1 MNHCINT
8 TSRFTT
14 FPIVLNM
21 TRECMNPANDISR
34 GAAAEDP
41 SATYLGT
48 LSPLLPLFPLSG
60 PEHPG
65 SIHSEW
71 SESTSPSLADSLL
84 SLDFDSADTM
94 GTTLYNSDLL
104 SDSSVSPVTTPKE
117 ATASRL
123 FAPVDAVMFP
133 SQDSEQDAP
142 SPKRMRMDAEM
153 PAPGM
158 SQSLPSVLRHDFT
171 LFPGDDEVHV
181 PSKHDLYMNSK
192 ADKVMSLLDTLNGSP
207 MQLRSGSLDSALS
220 EPKTAPPTLMEKM
233 PTSVPASA
241 LPSPPITGPSV
252 TPASIT
258 APASSSTSM
267 GGTKSFRGTRRRRRD
282 VDELLPLDA
291 PIQPR
296 MYHTESA
303 TSRRDSK
310 DHSSSGEASPNNG
323 NPLAT
328 PTLPSA
334 ENQGVDARALK
345 RLSNTIAARR
355 SRHRKAEEL
364 KRLYDMIEQ
373 LEKEVGVWKGRCEA
387 AEQERDRLKTNSVAL
402 RM

>member
-1 MNHCINT
+1 
-8 TSRFTT
+8 
-14 FPIVLNM
+14 
-21 TRECMNPANDISR
+21 
-34 GAAAEDP
+34 
-41 SATYLGT
+41 
-48 LSPLLPLFPLSG
+48 
-60 PEHPG
+60 
-65 SIHSEW
+65 
-71 SESTSPSLADSLL
+71 
-84 SLDFDSADTM
+84 
-94 GTTLYNSDLL
+94 
-104 SDSSVSPVTTPKE
+104 
-117 ATASRL
+117 
-123 FAPVDAVMFP
+123 MFP

-291 PIQPR
+291 PIQLR

>member
-65 SIHSEW
+65 SIQSEW

>member
-1 MNHCINT
+1 
-8 TSRFTT
+8 
-14 FPIVLNM
+14 
-21 TRECMNPANDISR
+21 MNPANDISR
-34 GAAAEDP
+34 GAAAEGP
-41 SATYLGT
+41 SATCLDT

-60 PEHPG
+60 PEHHG
-65 SIHSEW
+65 SIQSEW

-117 ATASRL
+117 TTASRL

-133 SQDSEQDAP
+133 HQDTEQDVP
-142 SPKRMRMDAEM
+142 SPKRMRMDDEM
-153 PAPGM
+153 PAPSM
-158 SQSLPSVLRHDFT
+158 FQSLPSVLRHDFT
-171 LFPGDDEVHV
+171 LFPGDDELHV
-181 PSKHDLYMNSK
+181 PIKQDLDMTNPK
-192 ADKVMSLLDTLNGSP
+192 AEKVMSLLDTLNGSP
-207 MQLRSGSLDSALS
+207 TQLRSGSLDSTLS
-220 EPKTAPPTLMEKM
+220 EPKMAPPALMEKT
-233 PTSVPASA
+233 PTSVPASV
-241 LPSPPITGPSV
+241 LPSPPVTGLAV
-252 TPASIT
+252 TPASIN
-258 APASSSTSM
+258 APALSSTSM

-310 DHSSSGEASPNNG
+310 DHCSSGEFSPKNG

-328 PTLPSA
+328 PILPSA
-334 ENQGVDARALK
+334 ENQDVDARALK

-387 AEQERDRLKTNSVAL
+387 AEQERDRLKTDSVAL
-402 RM
+402 RK

>member
-1 MNHCINT
+1 
-8 TSRFTT
+8 
-14 FPIVLNM
+14 
-21 TRECMNPANDISR
+21 MNPANDISR
-34 GAAAEDP
+34 GAAAEGP
-41 SATYLGT
+41 SATCLDT

-60 PEHPG
+60 PEHHG
-65 SIHSEW
+65 SIQSEW

-117 ATASRL
+117 TTASRL

-133 SQDSEQDAP
+133 HQDTEQDVP
-142 SPKRMRMDAEM
+142 SPKRMRMDDEM
-153 PAPGM
+153 PAPSM
-158 SQSLPSVLRHDFT
+158 FQSLPSVLRHDFT
-171 LFPGDDEVHV
+171 LFPGDDELHV
-181 PSKHDLYMNSK
+181 PIKQDLDMTNPK
-192 ADKVMSLLDTLNGSP
+192 AEKVMSLLDTLNGSP
-207 MQLRSGSLDSALS
+207 TQLRSGSLDSTLS
-220 EPKTAPPTLMEKM
+220 EPKMAPPALMEKM
-233 PTSVPASA
+233 PTSVPASV
-241 LPSPPITGPSV
+241 LPSPPVTGLAV
-252 TPASIT
+252 TPAPIN
-258 APASSSTSM
+258 APALSSTSM

-310 DHSSSGEASPNNG
+310 DHSSSGEVSPKNG

-334 ENQGVDARALK
+334 ENQDVDARALK

-387 AEQERDRLKTNSVAL
+387 AEQERDRLKTDSVAL
-402 RM
+402 RK

>member
-1 MNHCINT
+1 
-8 TSRFTT
+8 
-14 FPIVLNM
+14 
-21 TRECMNPANDISR
+21 MNPANDISR

-65 SIHSEW
+65 SIQSEW

-220 EPKTAPPTLMEKM
+220 EPKTAPPALMEKT
-233 PTSVPASA
+233 PTSMPASV

-373 LEKEVGVWKGRCEA
+373 LEKQVGVWKGRCEA
-387 AEQERDRLKTNSVAL
+387 AEQERDRLRTNSVAL

>member
-1 MNHCINT
+1 
-8 TSRFTT
+8 
-14 FPIVLNM
+14 
-21 TRECMNPANDISR
+21 MNPANDISR
-34 GAAAEDP
+34 GAAAEGP
-41 SATYLGT
+41 SATCLDT

-60 PEHPG
+60 PEHHG
-65 SIHSEW
+65 SIQSEW
-71 SESTSPSLADSLL
+71 SESTSPSLADSLF

-117 ATASRL
+117 TTASRL

-133 SQDSEQDAP
+133 HQDTEQDVP
-142 SPKRMRMDAEM
+142 PPKRMRMDDEM
-153 PAPGM
+153 PAPSM
-158 SQSLPSVLRHDFT
+158 FQSLPSVLRHDFT
-171 LFPGDDEVHV
+171 LFPGDDELHV
-181 PSKHDLYMNSK
+181 PIKQDLDMTNPK
-192 ADKVMSLLDTLNGSP
+192 AEKVMSLLDTLNGSP
-207 MQLRSGSLDSALS
+207 TQLRSGSLDSTLS
-220 EPKTAPPTLMEKM
+220 EPKMAPPALMEKT
-233 PTSVPASA
+233 PTSVPASV
-241 LPSPPITGPSV
+241 LPSPPVTGLAV
-252 TPASIT
+252 TPASIN
-258 APASSSTSM
+258 APALSSTSM

-310 DHSSSGEASPNNG
+310 DHSSSGEISPKNG

-334 ENQGVDARALK
+334 ENQDVDARALK

-373 LEKEVGVWKGRCEA
+373 LEKEVGLWKGRCEA
-387 AEQERDRLKTNSVAL
+387 AEQERDRLKTDSVAL
-402 RM
+402 RK

>member
-1 MNHCINT
+1 
-8 TSRFTT
+8 
-14 FPIVLNM
+14 
-21 TRECMNPANDISR
+21 MNPANDISR

-65 SIHSEW
+65 SIQSEW

-123 FAPVDAVMFP
+123 FAPVDVVMFP

-233 PTSVPASA
+233 PTSVPVSA

>member
-1 MNHCINT
+1 
-8 TSRFTT
+8 
-14 FPIVLNM
+14 
-21 TRECMNPANDISR
+21 MNPANDISR

-65 SIHSEW
+65 SIQSEW

-123 FAPVDAVMFP
+123 FAPVDVVMFP

-220 EPKTAPPTLMEKM
+220 EPKTAPPALMEKT
-233 PTSVPASA
+233 PTSMPASV
-241 LPSPPITGPSV
+241 LPSPPITGLAV
-252 TPASIT
+252 TPASIS
-258 APASSSTSM
+258 APALSSTSM

-310 DHSSSGEASPNNG
+310 DHSSSGEVSPKNG

-334 ENQGVDARALK
+334 ENQDLDARALK

-373 LEKEVGVWKGRCEA
+373 LEKQVGVWKGRCEA
-387 AEQERDRLKTNSVAL
+387 AEQERDRLRTNSVAL

>member
-1 MNHCINT
+1 
-8 TSRFTT
+8 
-14 FPIVLNM
+14 
-21 TRECMNPANDISR
+21 MNPANDISR

-65 SIHSEW
+65 SIQSEW

-181 PSKHDLYMNSK
+181 PSKHDLYMTNSK

>member
-1 MNHCINT
+1 
-8 TSRFTT
+8 
-14 FPIVLNM
+14 
-21 TRECMNPANDISR
+21 MNPANDISR
-34 GAAAEDP
+34 GAAAEGP
-41 SATYLGT
+41 SATCLDT

-60 PEHPG
+60 PEHHG
-65 SIHSEW
+65 SIQSEW

-117 ATASRL
+117 TTASRL

-133 SQDSEQDAP
+133 HQDTEQDVP
-142 SPKRMRMDAEM
+142 WPKRMRMDDEM
-153 PAPGM
+153 PAPSM
-158 SQSLPSVLRHDFT
+158 FQSLPSVLRHDFT
-171 LFPGDDEVHV
+171 LFPGDDELHV
-181 PSKHDLYMNSK
+181 PIKQDLDMTNPK
-192 ADKVMSLLDTLNGSP
+192 AEKVMSLLDTLNGSP
-207 MQLRSGSLDSALS
+207 TQLRSGSLDSTLS
-220 EPKTAPPTLMEKM
+220 EPKTAPPALMEKM
-233 PTSVPASA
+233 PTSVPASV
-241 LPSPPITGPSV
+241 LPSPPVTGLAV
-252 TPASIT
+252 TPASIN
-258 APASSSTSM
+258 APALSSTSM

-310 DHSSSGEASPNNG
+310 DHSSSGEVSPKNG

-334 ENQGVDARALK
+334 ENQDVDARALK

-387 AEQERDRLKTNSVAL
+387 AEQERDRLKTDSVAL

>member
-1 MNHCINT
+1 
-8 TSRFTT
+8 
-14 FPIVLNM
+14 
-21 TRECMNPANDISR
+21 MNPANDISR
-34 GAAAEDP
+34 GAAAEGP
-41 SATYLGT
+41 SATCLDT

-60 PEHPG
+60 PEHHG
-65 SIHSEW
+65 SIQSEW

-117 ATASRL
+117 TTASRL

-133 SQDSEQDAP
+133 HQDTEQDVP
-142 SPKRMRMDAEM
+142 SPKRMRMDDEM
-153 PAPGM
+153 PAPSM
-158 SQSLPSVLRHDFT
+158 FQSLPSVLRHDFT
-171 LFPGDDEVHV
+171 LFPGDDELHV
-181 PSKHDLYMNSK
+181 PIKQDLDMTNPK
-192 ADKVMSLLDTLNGSP
+192 AEKVMSLLDTLNGSP
-207 MQLRSGSLDSALS
+207 TQLRSGSLDSTLS
-220 EPKTAPPTLMEKM
+220 EPKMAPPALMEKM
-233 PTSVPASA
+233 PTSVPASV
-241 LPSPPITGPSV
+241 LPSPPVTGLAV
-252 TPASIT
+252 TPASIS
-258 APASSSTSM
+258 APALSTTSM

-310 DHSSSGEASPNNG
+310 DHSSSGEVSPKNG

-334 ENQGVDARALK
+334 VNQDVDARALK

-387 AEQERDRLKTNSVAL
+387 AEQERDRLKTDSVAL

>member
-1 MNHCINT
+1 
-8 TSRFTT
+8 
-14 FPIVLNM
+14 
-21 TRECMNPANDISR
+21 MNPANDISR

-65 SIHSEW
+65 SIQSEW

-123 FAPVDAVMFP
+123 FAPVDAVMYP

>member
-1 MNHCINT
+1 
-8 TSRFTT
+8 
-14 FPIVLNM
+14 
-21 TRECMNPANDISR
+21 MNPANDISR
-34 GAAAEDP
+34 GAAAEGP
-41 SATYLGT
+41 SATCLDT

-60 PEHPG
+60 PEHHG
-65 SIHSEW
+65 SIQSEW
-71 SESTSPSLADSLL
+71 SESTSPSLADSLF
-84 SLDFDSADTM
+84 SLDFDSEDTM

-117 ATASRL
+117 TTASRL

-133 SQDSEQDAP
+133 HQDTEQDVP
-142 SPKRMRMDAEM
+142 PPKRMRMDDEM
-153 PAPGM
+153 PAPSM
-158 SQSLPSVLRHDFT
+158 FQSLPSVLRHDFT
-171 LFPGDDEVHV
+171 LFPGDDELHV
-181 PSKHDLYMNSK
+181 PIKQDLDMTNPK
-192 ADKVMSLLDTLNGSP
+192 AEKVMSLLDTLNGSP
-207 MQLRSGSLDSALS
+207 TQLRSGSLDSTLS
-220 EPKTAPPTLMEKM
+220 EPKMAPPALMEKT
-233 PTSVPASA
+233 PTSVPASV
-241 LPSPPITGPSV
+241 LPSPPVTGLAV
-252 TPASIT
+252 TPASIN
-258 APASSSTSM
+258 APALSSTSM

-310 DHSSSGEASPNNG
+310 DHSSSGEVSPKNG

-328 PTLPSA
+328 PILPSA
-334 ENQGVDARALK
+334 ENQDVDARALK

-387 AEQERDRLKTNSVAL
+387 AEQERDRLKTDSVAL

>member
-1 MNHCINT
+1 
-8 TSRFTT
+8 
-14 FPIVLNM
+14 
-21 TRECMNPANDISR
+21 MNPANDISR
-34 GAAAEDP
+34 GAAAEGP
-41 SATYLGT
+41 SATCLDT

-60 PEHPG
+60 PEHHG
-65 SIHSEW
+65 SIQSEW
-71 SESTSPSLADSLL
+71 SESTSPSLADSLF

-117 ATASRL
+117 TTASRL

-133 SQDSEQDAP
+133 HQDTEQDVP
-142 SPKRMRMDAEM
+142 SPKRMRMDDEM
-153 PAPGM
+153 PAPSM
-158 SQSLPSVLRHDFT
+158 FQSLPSVLRHDFT
-171 LFPGDDEVHV
+171 LFPGDDELHV
-181 PSKHDLYMNSK
+181 PIKQDLDMTNPK
-192 ADKVMSLLDTLNGSP
+192 AEKVMSLLDTLNGSP
-207 MQLRSGSLDSALS
+207 TQLRSGSLDSTLS
-220 EPKTAPPTLMEKM
+220 EPKMAPPALMEKM
-233 PTSVPASA
+233 PTSVPASV
-241 LPSPPITGPSV
+241 LPSPPVTGLAV
-252 TPASIT
+252 TPASIN
-258 APASSSTSM
+258 APALSSTSM

-310 DHSSSGEASPNNG
+310 DHSSSGEVSPKNG

-334 ENQGVDARALK
+334 ENQDVDARALK

-387 AEQERDRLKTNSVAL
+387 AEQERDRLKTDSVAL
-402 RM
+402 RK

>member
-1 MNHCINT
+1 MQ
-8 TSRFTT
+8 
-14 FPIVLNM
+14 
-21 TRECMNPANDISR
+21 
-34 GAAAEDP
+34 
-41 SATYLGT
+41 
-48 LSPLLPLFPLSG
+48 
-60 PEHPG
+60 
-65 SIHSEW
+65 SEW

-117 ATASRL
+117 TTASRL

-133 SQDSEQDAP
+133 HQDTEQDVP
-142 SPKRMRMDAEM
+142 SPKRMRMDTEM
-153 PAPGM
+153 PAPSM
-158 SQSLPSVLRHDFT
+158 FHSLPSVLRHDFT
-171 LFPGDDEVHV
+171 LFPGDDELRV
-181 PSKHDLYMNSK
+181 PSKQDLDMTNPK
-192 ADKVMSLLDTLNGSP
+192 AEKVMSLLDTLNGSP
-207 MQLRSGSLDSALS
+207 TQLRSGSLDSTLS
-220 EPKTAPPTLMEKM
+220 EPKTAPPALMEKT
-233 PTSVPASA
+233 PTSVPASV
-241 LPSPPITGPSV
+241 LPSPPITSLAV
-252 TPASIT
+252 TPASIS
-258 APASSSTSM
+258 APALSSTSM

-310 DHSSSGEASPNNG
+310 DHSSSGEVSPKNG

-334 ENQGVDARALK
+334 ENQDVDARALK

-387 AEQERDRLKTNSVAL
+387 AEQERDRLRTDSVAL

>member
-1 MNHCINT
+1 
-8 TSRFTT
+8 
-14 FPIVLNM
+14 
-21 TRECMNPANDISR
+21 MNPANDISR
-34 GAAAEDP
+34 GAAAEGP
-41 SATYLGT
+41 SATCLDT

-60 PEHPG
+60 PEHHG
-65 SIHSEW
+65 SIQSEW

-117 ATASRL
+117 TTASRL

-133 SQDSEQDAP
+133 HQDTEQDVP
-142 SPKRMRMDAEM
+142 SPKRMRMDDEM
-153 PAPGM
+153 PAPSM
-158 SQSLPSVLRHDFT
+158 FQSLPSVLRHDFT
-171 LFPGDDEVHV
+171 LFPGDDELHV
-181 PSKHDLYMNSK
+181 PIKQDLDMTNPK
-192 ADKVMSLLDTLNGSP
+192 AEKVMSLLDTLNGSP
-207 MQLRSGSLDSALS
+207 TQLRSGSLDSTLS
-220 EPKTAPPTLMEKM
+220 EPKMAPPALMEKM
-233 PTSVPASA
+233 PTSVPASV
-241 LPSPPITGPSV
+241 LPSPPVTGLAV
-252 TPASIT
+252 TPASIN
-258 APASSSTSM
+258 APALSSTSM

-310 DHSSSGEASPNNG
+310 DHSSSGEVSPKNG

-334 ENQGVDARALK
+334 ENQDVDARALK

-387 AEQERDRLKTNSVAL
+387 AEQERDRLKTDSVAL

>member
-1 MNHCINT
+1 
-8 TSRFTT
+8 
-14 FPIVLNM
+14 
-21 TRECMNPANDISR
+21 MNPANDISR

-60 PEHPG
+60 PEHHG
-65 SIHSEW
+65 SIQSEW

>member
-1 MNHCINT
+1 
-8 TSRFTT
+8 
-14 FPIVLNM
+14 
-21 TRECMNPANDISR
+21 MNPANDISR
-34 GAAAEDP
+34 GAAAEGP
-41 SATYLGT
+41 SATCLDT

-60 PEHPG
+60 PEHHG
-65 SIHSEW
+65 SIQSEW

-117 ATASRL
+117 TTASRL

-133 SQDSEQDAP
+133 HQDTEQDVP
-142 SPKRMRMDAEM
+142 SPKRMRMDDEM
-153 PAPGM
+153 PAPSM
-158 SQSLPSVLRHDFT
+158 FQSLPSVLRHDFT
-171 LFPGDDEVHV
+171 LFPGDDELHV
-181 PSKHDLYMNSK
+181 PIKQDLDMTNPK
-192 ADKVMSLLDTLNGSP
+192 AEKVMSLLDTLNGSP
-207 MQLRSGSLDSALS
+207 TQLRSGSLDSTLS
-220 EPKTAPPTLMEKM
+220 EPKMAPPALMEKM
-233 PTSVPASA
+233 PTSVPASV
-241 LPSPPITGPSV
+241 LPSPPVTGLAV
-252 TPASIT
+252 TPASIN
-258 APASSSTSM
+258 APALSSTSM

-310 DHSSSGEASPNNG
+310 DHSSSGEVSPKNG

-334 ENQGVDARALK
+334 ENQDVDARALK

-387 AEQERDRLKTNSVAL
+387 AEQERDRLKTDSVAL
-402 RM
+402 RK

>member
-1 MNHCINT
+1 
-8 TSRFTT
+8 
-14 FPIVLNM
+14 
-21 TRECMNPANDISR
+21 MNPANDISR

-65 SIHSEW
+65 SIQSEW

-207 MQLRSGSLDSALS
+207 MQQPSVSMQLRSGSLDSALS

>member
-1 MNHCINT
+1 
-8 TSRFTT
+8 
-14 FPIVLNM
+14 
-21 TRECMNPANDISR
+21 MNPANDISR

-41 SATYLGT
+41 SATCLDT

-65 SIHSEW
+65 SIQSEW

>member
-1 MNHCINT
+1 
-8 TSRFTT
+8 
-14 FPIVLNM
+14 
-21 TRECMNPANDISR
+21 MNPANDISR
-34 GAAAEDP
+34 GAAAEGP
-41 SATYLGT
+41 SATCLDT

-60 PEHPG
+60 PEHHG
-65 SIHSEW
+65 SIQSEW
-71 SESTSPSLADSLL
+71 SESTSPSLADSLF

-117 ATASRL
+117 TTASRL

-133 SQDSEQDAP
+133 HQDTEQDVP
-142 SPKRMRMDAEM
+142 PPKRMRMDDEM
-153 PAPGM
+153 PAPSM
-158 SQSLPSVLRHDFT
+158 FQSLPSVLRHDFT
-171 LFPGDDEVHV
+171 LFPGDDELHV
-181 PSKHDLYMNSK
+181 PIKQDLDMTNPK
-192 ADKVMSLLDTLNGSP
+192 AEKVMSLLDTLNGSP
-207 MQLRSGSLDSALS
+207 TQLRSGSLDSTLS
-220 EPKTAPPTLMEKM
+220 EPKMAPPALMEKT
-233 PTSVPASA
+233 PTSMPASV
-241 LPSPPITGPSV
+241 LPSPPITGLAV
-252 TPASIT
+252 TPASIN
-258 APASSSTSM
+258 APALSSTSM

-310 DHSSSGEASPNNG
+310 DHSSSGEVSPKNG

-328 PTLPSA
+328 PILPSA
-334 ENQGVDARALK
+334 ENQDVDARALK

-387 AEQERDRLKTNSVAL
+387 AEQERDRLKTDSVAL

>member
-1 MNHCINT
+1 
-8 TSRFTT
+8 
-14 FPIVLNM
+14 
-21 TRECMNPANDISR
+21 MNPANDISR
-34 GAAAEDP
+34 GAAAEGP
-41 SATYLGT
+41 SATCLDT

-60 PEHPG
+60 PEHHG
-65 SIHSEW
+65 SIQSEW

-117 ATASRL
+117 TTASRL

-133 SQDSEQDAP
+133 HQDTEQDVP
-142 SPKRMRMDAEM
+142 SPKRMRMDDEM
-153 PAPGM
+153 PAPSM
-158 SQSLPSVLRHDFT
+158 FQSLPSVLRHDFT
-171 LFPGDDEVHV
+171 LFPGDDELHV
-181 PSKHDLYMNSK
+181 PIKQDLDMTNPK
-192 ADKVMSLLDTLNGSP
+192 AEKVMSLLDTLNGSP
-207 MQLRSGSLDSALS
+207 TQLRSGSLDSTLS
-220 EPKTAPPTLMEKM
+220 EPKMAPPALMEKM
-233 PTSVPASA
+233 PTSVPASV
-241 LPSPPITGPSV
+241 LPSPPVTGLAV
-252 TPASIT
+252 TPASIN
-258 APASSSTSM
+258 APALSSTSM

-310 DHSSSGEASPNNG
+310 DHSSSGEVSPKNG
-323 NPLAT
+323 NPLPT

-334 ENQGVDARALK
+334 ENQDVDARALK

-387 AEQERDRLKTNSVAL
+387 AEQERDRLKTDSVAL

>member
-1 MNHCINT
+1 
-8 TSRFTT
+8 
-14 FPIVLNM
+14 
-21 TRECMNPANDISR
+21 MNPANDISR

>member
-1 MNHCINT
+1 
-8 TSRFTT
+8 
-14 FPIVLNM
+14 
-21 TRECMNPANDISR
+21 MNPANDISR
-34 GAAAEDP
+34 GAAAEGP
-41 SATYLGT
+41 SATCLDT

-60 PEHPG
+60 PEHHG
-65 SIHSEW
+65 SIQSEW

-117 ATASRL
+117 TTASRL

-133 SQDSEQDAP
+133 HQDTEQDVP
-142 SPKRMRMDAEM
+142 PPKRMRMDDEM
-153 PAPGM
+153 PAPSM
-158 SQSLPSVLRHDFT
+158 FQSLPSVLRHDFT
-171 LFPGDDEVHV
+171 LFPGDDELHV
-181 PSKHDLYMNSK
+181 PIKQDLDMTNPK
-192 ADKVMSLLDTLNGSP
+192 AEKVMSLLDTLNGSP
-207 MQLRSGSLDSALS
+207 TQLRSGSLDSTLS
-220 EPKTAPPTLMEKM
+220 EPKMAPPALMEKT
-233 PTSVPASA
+233 PTSVPASV
-241 LPSPPITGPSV
+241 LPSPPVTGLAV
-252 TPASIT
+252 TPASIN
-258 APASSSTSM
+258 APALSSTSM

-310 DHSSSGEASPNNG
+310 DHSSSGEVSPKNG

-328 PTLPSA
+328 PILPSA
-334 ENQGVDARALK
+334 ENQDVDARALK

-387 AEQERDRLKTNSVAL
+387 AEQERDRLKTDSVAL

>member
-1 MNHCINT
+1 
-8 TSRFTT
+8 
-14 FPIVLNM
+14 
-21 TRECMNPANDISR
+21 MNPANDISR
-34 GAAAEDP
+34 GAAAEGP
-41 SATYLGT
+41 SATCLDT

-60 PEHPG
+60 PEHHG
-65 SIHSEW
+65 SIQSEW

-117 ATASRL
+117 TTASRL

-133 SQDSEQDAP
+133 HQDTEQDVP
-142 SPKRMRMDAEM
+142 SPKRMRMDDEM
-153 PAPGM
+153 PAPSM
-158 SQSLPSVLRHDFT
+158 FQSLPSVLRHDFT
-171 LFPGDDEVHV
+171 LFPGDDELHV
-181 PSKHDLYMNSK
+181 PIKQDLDMTNPK
-192 ADKVMSLLDTLNGSP
+192 AEKVMSLLDTLNGSP
-207 MQLRSGSLDSALS
+207 TQLRSGSLDSTLS
-220 EPKTAPPTLMEKM
+220 EPKMAPPALMEKM
-233 PTSVPASA
+233 PTSVPASV
-241 LPSPPITGPSV
+241 LPSPPVTGLAV
-252 TPASIT
+252 TPASIS
-258 APASSSTSM
+258 APALSTTSM

-310 DHSSSGEASPNNG
+310 DHSSSGEVSPKNG

-334 ENQGVDARALK
+334 ENQDVDARALK

-387 AEQERDRLKTNSVAL
+387 AEQERDRLKTDSVAL

>member
-1 MNHCINT
+1 
-8 TSRFTT
+8 
-14 FPIVLNM
+14 
-21 TRECMNPANDISR
+21 MNPANDISR
-34 GAAAEDP
+34 GSAVEDP
-41 SATYLGT
+41 SATCLDT

-65 SIHSEW
+65 SIQSEW

-123 FAPVDAVMFP
+123 FAPVDVVMFP

-233 PTSVPASA
+233 PTSVPVSA

>member
-1 MNHCINT
+1 
-8 TSRFTT
+8 
-14 FPIVLNM
+14 
-21 TRECMNPANDISR
+21 MNPANDISR

-65 SIHSEW
+65 SIQSEW

-142 SPKRMRMDAEM
+142 SPKRMRMDDEM
-153 PAPGM
+153 PAPSM
-158 SQSLPSVLRHDFT
+158 FQSLPSVLRHDFT
-171 LFPGDDEVHV
+171 LFPGDDELHV
-181 PSKHDLYMNSK
+181 PIKQDLDMTNPK
-192 ADKVMSLLDTLNGSP
+192 AEKVMSLLDTLNGSP
-207 MQLRSGSLDSALS
+207 TQLRSGSLDSTLS
-220 EPKTAPPTLMEKM
+220 EPKMAPPALMEKM
-233 PTSVPASA
+233 PTSVPASV
-241 LPSPPITGPSV
+241 LPSPPVTGLAV
-252 TPASIT
+252 TPASIN
-258 APASSSTSM
+258 APALSSTSM

-310 DHSSSGEASPNNG
+310 DHSSSGEVSPKNG

-334 ENQGVDARALK
+334 ENQDVDARALK

-387 AEQERDRLKTNSVAL
+387 AEQERDRLRTNSVAL

>member
-1 MNHCINT
+1 
-8 TSRFTT
+8 
-14 FPIVLNM
+14 
-21 TRECMNPANDISR
+21 MNPANDISR
-34 GAAAEDP
+34 GAAAEGP
-41 SATYLGT
+41 SATCLDT

-60 PEHPG
+60 PEHHG
-65 SIHSEW
+65 SIQSEW
-71 SESTSPSLADSLL
+71 SESTSPSLADSLF

-117 ATASRL
+117 TTASRL

-133 SQDSEQDAP
+133 HQDTEQDVP
-142 SPKRMRMDAEM
+142 PPKRMRMDDEM
-153 PAPGM
+153 PAPSM
-158 SQSLPSVLRHDFT
+158 FQSLPSVLRHDFT
-171 LFPGDDEVHV
+171 LFPGDDELHV
-181 PSKHDLYMNSK
+181 PIKQDLDMTNPK
-192 ADKVMSLLDTLNGSP
+192 AEKVMSLLDTLNGSP
-207 MQLRSGSLDSALS
+207 TQLRSGSLDSTLS
-220 EPKTAPPTLMEKM
+220 EPKMAPPALMEKM
-233 PTSVPASA
+233 PTSVPASV
-241 LPSPPITGPSV
+241 LPSPPVTGLAV
-252 TPASIT
+252 TPASIN
-258 APASSSTSM
+258 APALSSTSM

-310 DHSSSGEASPNNG
+310 DHSSSGEVSPKNG

-334 ENQGVDARALK
+334 ENQDVDARALK

>member
-1 MNHCINT
+1 
-8 TSRFTT
+8 
-14 FPIVLNM
+14 
-21 TRECMNPANDISR
+21 MNPANDISR

-65 SIHSEW
+65 SIQSEW

-192 ADKVMSLLDTLNGSP
+192 ADKVISLLDTLNGSP

-233 PTSVPASA
+233 PTSVPVSA

>member
-1 MNHCINT
+1 
-8 TSRFTT
+8 
-14 FPIVLNM
+14 
-21 TRECMNPANDISR
+21 MNPANDISR
-34 GAAAEDP
+34 GAAAEGP
-41 SATYLGT
+41 SATCLDT
-48 LSPLLPLFPLSG
+48 WSPLLPLFPLSG
-60 PEHPG
+60 PEHHG
-65 SIHSEW
+65 SIQSEW

-117 ATASRL
+117 TTASRL

-133 SQDSEQDAP
+133 HQDTEQDVP
-142 SPKRMRMDAEM
+142 SPKRMRMDDEM
-153 PAPGM
+153 PAPSM
-158 SQSLPSVLRHDFT
+158 FQSLPSVLRHDFT
-171 LFPGDDEVHV
+171 LFPGDDELHV
-181 PSKHDLYMNSK
+181 PIKQDLDMTNPK
-192 ADKVMSLLDTLNGSP
+192 AEKVMSLLDTLNGSP
-207 MQLRSGSLDSALS
+207 TQLRSGSLDSTLS
-220 EPKTAPPTLMEKM
+220 EPKMAPPALMEKM
-233 PTSVPASA
+233 PTSVPASV
-241 LPSPPITGPSV
+241 LPSPPVTGLAV
-252 TPASIT
+252 TPASIN
-258 APASSSTSM
+258 APALSSTSM
-267 GGTKSFRGTRRRRRD
+267 GGTKSFRGTRRRRD

-310 DHSSSGEASPNNG
+310 DHSSSGEVSPKNG

-334 ENQGVDARALK
+334 ENQDVDARALK

-387 AEQERDRLKTNSVAL
+387 AEQERDRLKTDSVAL

>member
-1 MNHCINT
+1 
-8 TSRFTT
+8 
-14 FPIVLNM
+14 M

-34 GAAAEDP
+34 GAAVEDP
-41 SATYLGT
+41 SATCLDT

-60 PEHPG
+60 PEHHG
-65 SIHSEW
+65 SMQSEW

-117 ATASRL
+117 TTAFRL

-133 SQDSEQDAP
+133 HQDTEQDAP
-142 SPKRMRMDAEM
+142 SPKRVRMDAEM
-153 PAPGM
+153 PAPSM
-158 SQSLPSVLRHDFT
+158 FQSLPSVLRHDFT
-171 LFPGDDEVHV
+171 LFPGDDELHV
-181 PSKHDLYMNSK
+181 PSKQDLDMTNPK
-192 ADKVMSLLDTLNGSP
+192 AEKVMSLLDTLNGSP
-207 MQLRSGSLDSALS
+207 TQQPSVSTQLRSGSLDSALS
-220 EPKTAPPTLMEKM
+220 EPKTAPPALMEKT
-233 PTSVPASA
+233 PTSMPASV
-241 LPSPPITGPSV
+241 LPSPPITGLAV
-252 TPASIT
+252 TPASIS
-258 APASSSTSM
+258 APALSSTSM

-310 DHSSSGEASPNNG
+310 DHSSSGEVSPKNG

-334 ENQGVDARALK
+334 ENQDVDARALK

-387 AEQERDRLKTNSVAL
+387 AEQERDRLRTNSVAL

>member
-1 MNHCINT
+1 
-8 TSRFTT
+8 
-14 FPIVLNM
+14 
-21 TRECMNPANDISR
+21 MNPANDISR

-65 SIHSEW
+65 SIQSEW

-220 EPKTAPPTLMEKM
+220 EPKTAPPTLIEKM
-233 PTSVPASA
+233 PTCVPASA
-241 LPSPPITGPSV
+241 LPSPPITGPAV

>member
-1 MNHCINT
+1 
-8 TSRFTT
+8 
-14 FPIVLNM
+14 
-21 TRECMNPANDISR
+21 MNPANDISR
-34 GAAAEDP
+34 GAAAEGP
-41 SATYLGT
+41 SATCLDT

-60 PEHPG
+60 PEHHG
-65 SIHSEW
+65 SIQSEW
-71 SESTSPSLADSLL
+71 SESTSPSLADSLF

-117 ATASRL
+117 TTASRL

-133 SQDSEQDAP
+133 HQDTEQDVP
-142 SPKRMRMDAEM
+142 PPKRMRMDDEM
-153 PAPGM
+153 PAPSM
-158 SQSLPSVLRHDFT
+158 FQSLPSVLRHDFT
-171 LFPGDDEVHV
+171 LFPGDDELHV
-181 PSKHDLYMNSK
+181 PIKQDLDMTNPK
-192 ADKVMSLLDTLNGSP
+192 AEKVMSLLDTLNGSP
-207 MQLRSGSLDSALS
+207 TQLRSGSLDSTLS
-220 EPKTAPPTLMEKM
+220 EPKMAPPALMEKT
-233 PTSVPASA
+233 PTSVPASV
-241 LPSPPITGPSV
+241 LPSPPVTGLAV
-252 TPASIT
+252 TPASIN
-258 APASSSTSM
+258 APALSSTSM

-310 DHSSSGEASPNNG
+310 DHSSSGEVSPKNG

-334 ENQGVDARALK
+334 ENQDVDARALK

-387 AEQERDRLKTNSVAL
+387 AEQERDRLKTDSVAL

>member
-1 MNHCINT
+1 
-8 TSRFTT
+8 
-14 FPIVLNM
+14 
-21 TRECMNPANDISR
+21 MNPANDISR
-34 GAAAEDP
+34 GAAAEGP
-41 SATYLGT
+41 SATCLDT

-60 PEHPG
+60 PEHHG
-65 SIHSEW
+65 SIQSEW
-71 SESTSPSLADSLL
+71 SESTSPSLADSLF

-117 ATASRL
+117 TTASRL

-133 SQDSEQDAP
+133 HQDTEQDVP
-142 SPKRMRMDAEM
+142 PPKRMRMDDEM
-153 PAPGM
+153 PAPSM
-158 SQSLPSVLRHDFT
+158 FQSLPSVLRHDFT
-171 LFPGDDEVHV
+171 LFPGDDELHV
-181 PSKHDLYMNSK
+181 PIKQDLDMTNPK
-192 ADKVMSLLDTLNGSP
+192 AEKVMSLLDTLNGSP
-207 MQLRSGSLDSALS
+207 TQLRSGSLDSTLS
-220 EPKTAPPTLMEKM
+220 EPKMAPPALMEKT
-233 PTSVPASA
+233 PTSVPASV
-241 LPSPPITGPSV
+241 LPSPPVTGLAV
-252 TPASIT
+252 TPASIN
-258 APASSSTSM
+258 APALSSTSM

-310 DHSSSGEASPNNG
+310 DHSSSGEVSPKNG

-328 PTLPSA
+328 PILPSA
-334 ENQGVDARALK
+334 ENQDVDARALK

-387 AEQERDRLKTNSVAL
+387 AEQERDRLKTDSVAL
-402 RM
+402 RK

>member
-1 MNHCINT
+1 
-8 TSRFTT
+8 
-14 FPIVLNM
+14 
-21 TRECMNPANDISR
+21 MNPANDISR

-65 SIHSEW
+65 SIQSEW

-123 FAPVDAVMFP
+123 FAPVDVVMFP

-207 MQLRSGSLDSALS
+207 MQQPSVSMQLRSGSLDSALS

-233 PTSVPASA
+233 PTCVPASA
-241 LPSPPITGPSV
+241 LPSPPITGPAV

>member
-1 MNHCINT
+1 
-8 TSRFTT
+8 
-14 FPIVLNM
+14 
-21 TRECMNPANDISR
+21 MNPANDISR
-34 GAAAEDP
+34 GAAAEGP
-41 SATYLGT
+41 SATCLDT

-60 PEHPG
+60 PEHHG
-65 SIHSEW
+65 SIQSEW
-71 SESTSPSLADSLL
+71 SESTSPSLADSLF

-117 ATASRL
+117 TTASRL

-133 SQDSEQDAP
+133 HQDTEQDVP
-142 SPKRMRMDAEM
+142 SPKRMRMDDEM
-153 PAPGM
+153 PAPSM
-158 SQSLPSVLRHDFT
+158 FQSLPSVLRHDFT
-171 LFPGDDEVHV
+171 LFPGDDELHV
-181 PSKHDLYMNSK
+181 PIKQDLDMTNPK
-192 ADKVMSLLDTLNGSP
+192 AEKVMSLLDTLNGSP
-207 MQLRSGSLDSALS
+207 TQLRSGSLDSTLS
-220 EPKTAPPTLMEKM
+220 EPKMAPPALMEKM
-233 PTSVPASA
+233 PTSVPASV
-241 LPSPPITGPSV
+241 LPSPPVTGLAV
-252 TPASIT
+252 TPASIN
-258 APASSSTSM
+258 APALSSTSM

-310 DHSSSGEASPNNG
+310 DHSSSGEVSPKNG

-334 ENQGVDARALK
+334 ENQDVDARALK

-387 AEQERDRLKTNSVAL
+387 AEQERDRLKTDSVAL

>member
-1 MNHCINT
+1 
-8 TSRFTT
+8 
-14 FPIVLNM
+14 
-21 TRECMNPANDISR
+21 MNPANDISR
-34 GAAAEDP
+34 GAAAEGP
-41 SATYLGT
+41 SATCLDT

-60 PEHPG
+60 PEHHG
-65 SIHSEW
+65 SIQSEW
-71 SESTSPSLADSLL
+71 SESTSPSLADSLF

-117 ATASRL
+117 TTASRL

-133 SQDSEQDAP
+133 HQDTEQDVP
-142 SPKRMRMDAEM
+142 PPKRMRMDDEM
-153 PAPGM
+153 PAPSM
-158 SQSLPSVLRHDFT
+158 FQSLPSVLRHDFT
-171 LFPGDDEVHV
+171 LFPGDDELHV
-181 PSKHDLYMNSK
+181 PIKQDLDMTNPK
-192 ADKVMSLLDTLNGSP
+192 AEKVMSLLDTLNGSP
-207 MQLRSGSLDSALS
+207 TQLRSGSLDSTLS
-220 EPKTAPPTLMEKM
+220 EPKMAPPALMEKT
-233 PTSVPASA
+233 PTSVPASV
-241 LPSPPITGPSV
+241 LPSPPITGLAV
-252 TPASIT
+252 TPASIN
-258 APASSSTSM
+258 APALSSTSM

-310 DHSSSGEASPNNG
+310 DHSSSGEVSPKNG

-328 PTLPSA
+328 PILPSA
-334 ENQGVDARALK
+334 ENQDVDARALK

-387 AEQERDRLKTNSVAL
+387 AEQERDRLKTDSVAL